1 MALIIKKKVV
11 AKKPEVKKAA
21 KKVVRDARKNSI
33 SELMRQTLGKNINY
47 PYAKLKTM
55 VKARFPKSKWD
66 ETHYAWY
73 KSRIAAGKLKGVN

>member
-1 MALIIKKKVV
+1 MALVIKKKVI
-11 AKKPEVKKAA
+11 AKKTVKKAA
-21 KKVVRDARKNSI
+21 KKVTRDARKNSI

-47 PYAKLKTM
+47 PYAKLKAM

-73 KSRIAAGKLKGVN
+73 KSRIAAGKLKGIK